1 LGIPNK
7 SNQYPLRTLHFA
19 LLLLSL
25 IPVIIIAQTNQPF
38 YEFDTIFVTASRVK
52 EPITR
57 IPLSTSLIT
66 EDVINLRNFGDISSV
81 LDNLPGIDIRS
92 YSVIGGATSLS
103 LFGSSSQQVLVLLD
117 GRPINSPTLGV
128 ADLGLVPTDNLKK
141 VEVVN
146 GPISSLYGANALG
159 GVVNFVTRS
168 PLDFTERGAYY
179 DASLLYGT
187 YHTNRI
193 NLGTGIA
200 SNNFGVLVNAN
211 QENSAG
217 YRTNDD
223 CLKQGIGVK
232 LGYHNLNNQA
242 QIDFD
247 VQTKENGLP
256 GPNPVPTSIPLYG
269 DSTASSIYDR
279 TADTAFY
286 VRGDWNLVLNPK
298 FSFQLMPNF
307 SKNLTRFLW
316 VDAYSADTALYQDR
330 YATQSIGASLITN
343 YQSSTGIRVNG
354 GVDFKQD
361 DFQAFSY
368 LYNELAGNY
377 QDTTWQAKAQRVG
390 GFGEANINV
399 GKYLILIPAGRLDW
413 NSDFGNFLSPSL
425 GLLFPLSSQI
435 RIRTH
440 LGRAFRAPT
449 FNDLYWPKSGNPDI
463 KPEHGDALQIGMD
476 LNQNENFS
484 FSLTGFARKTKDLI
498 SWVPDTAG
506 IWRPTNIDESE
517 IYGITICEKI
527 VHLKGFSV
535 DYTWNLS
542 KANQTRRELVYSD
555 WLTGETRFE
564 QIKRRAAYL
573 PEFSASQEI
582 NYQSGFETYLSLELR
597 ETGDRVNYYTSYDSL
612 PKVYMTAKT
621 LPFNLMV
628 NFRAKQRLFKSTELI
643 CRIENLLNRS
653 YAEQF
658 GNSTLDLDYPRPKRT
673 IFFEIRFNNF

>member
-1 LGIPNK
+1 MFKKFIVFLFP
-7 SNQYPLRTLHFA
+7 
-19 LLLLSL
+19 
-25 IPVIIIAQTNQPF
+25 IILIAQNNEPF

-66 EDVINLRNFGDISSV
+66 EDAINLRNFGDISSV

-103 LFGSSSQQVLVLLD
+103 IMGSSSQQVLVLLD
-117 GRPINSPTLGV
+117 GRTINSPNLGV
-128 ADLGLVPTDNLKK
+128 ADLSLLPTDNLKK
-141 VEVVN
+141 VEVVD

-168 PLDFTERGAYY
+168 PLDFTEPGAYY

-200 SNNFGVLVNAN
+200 SNYFGVLVNAN
-211 QENSAG
+211 QDNSAG

-256 GPNPVPTSIPLYG
+256 GPKPSPALIPFYG

-279 TADTAFY
+279 TADTAFSIS
-286 VRGDWNLVLNPK
+286 GDWNLALNPK
-298 FSFQLMPNF
+298 FSFELMPNF
-307 SKNLTRFLW
+307 SKNRTRFLW
-316 VDAYSADTALYQDR
+316 VDAYSVDTALYQDL
-330 YATQSIGASLITN
+330 YGAQTIGASLITN
-343 YQSSTGIRVNG
+343 YRSSAGIRVNG
-354 GVDFKQD
+354 GLDFKQD
-361 DFQAFSY
+361 DFRASSY

-377 QDTTWQAKAQRVG
+377 QDTTWQANANRVG
-390 GFGEANINV
+390 VFGEANVSV
-399 GKYLILIPAGRLDW
+399 GKYVTIIPAGRLDW

-435 RIRTH
+435 RVRTH
-440 LGRAFRAPT
+440 VGRAFRAPT

-463 KPEHGDALQIGMD
+463 KPEHGDALQLGMD
-476 LNQNENFS
+476 WNQNEKVS
-484 FSLTGFARKTKDLI
+484 FSLSGFVRRTKDLI

-517 IYGITICEKI
+517 IFGITTNGEIDG
-527 VHLKGFSV
+527 LKGFSLSYSV
-535 DYTWNLS
+535 NLS
-542 KANQTRRELVYSD
+542 KANQTRREMVYSD

-564 QIKRRAAYL
+564 QIKRRGAYL

-621 LPFNLMV
+621 LPFNLIV

-658 GNSTLDLDYPRPKRT
+658 GNSPFDLDYPRPKRT
-673 IFFEIRFNNF
+673 IFLEIRFNNF